1 MRSEKDTI
9 ENYRQ
14 ISLINIDTE
23 ILDKILANW
32 IHQYTKRIIYYDQ
45 KSNTYNTITV
55 INHINKMKEKNS
67 MIISMDTEKIFD
79 KIQHPLLIKTL
90 ILGIEWVYLNIVKA
104 IYDKPTANV
113 MINGEAEGFS
123 SKMKN
128 KTRCSP
134 LLLNIVLEVLARI
147 IRQEKVIKGN
157 KIGKVVKLSLF
168 AQHDFVYKK
177 ILKIQQQQNSL
188 DLINEF
194 RRLAEYKNNMQN

>member
-1 MRSEKDTI
+1 
-9 ENYRQ
+9 
-14 ISLINIDTE
+14 
-23 ILDKILANW
+23 
-32 IHQYTKRIIYYDQ
+32 
-45 KSNTYNTITV
+45 
-55 INHINKMKEKNS
+55 MKEKNS

-90 ILGIEWVYLNIVKA
+90 ILGIEWIYLNIVKA

-113 MINGEAEGFS
+113 MFSGEAEGFS
-123 SKMKN
+123 SKMKI

-177 ILKIQQQQNSL
+177 ILKIQQQQKSL
-188 DLINEF
+188 HLINEF

>member
-1 MRSEKDTI
+1 M
-9 ENYRQ
+9 
-14 ISLINIDTE
+14 
-23 ILDKILANW
+23 
-32 IHQYTKRIIYYDQ
+32 
-45 KSNTYNTITV
+45 
-55 INHINKMKEKNS
+55 INHINKLNKNHV
-67 MIISMDTEKIFD
+67 IISIDTGKAFD
-79 KIQHPLLIKTL
+79 KIQYPFMIKNSPQKM
-90 ILGIEWVYLNIVKA
+90 GIEETIKA

-113 MINGEAEGFS
+113 MFSGEAEGFS

-128 KTRCSP
+128 KTTCSP

-147 IRQEKVIKGN
+147 IRQEKVMRGK
-157 KIGKVVKLSLF
+157 KIGKVVVKLSLF

>member
-1 MRSEKDTI
+1 MFS
-9 ENYRQ
+9 
-14 ISLINIDTE
+14 
-23 ILDKILANW
+23 
-32 IHQYTKRIIYYDQ
+32 
-45 KSNTYNTITV
+45 
-55 INHINKMKEKNS
+55 
-67 MIISMDTEKIFD
+67 
-79 KIQHPLLIKTL
+79 
-90 ILGIEWVYLNIVKA
+90 
-104 IYDKPTANV
+104 
-113 MINGEAEGFS
+113 GEAEGFS

-128 KTRCSP
+128 KTACSP
-134 LLLNIVLEVLARI
+134 LLLNIVLEVRARI